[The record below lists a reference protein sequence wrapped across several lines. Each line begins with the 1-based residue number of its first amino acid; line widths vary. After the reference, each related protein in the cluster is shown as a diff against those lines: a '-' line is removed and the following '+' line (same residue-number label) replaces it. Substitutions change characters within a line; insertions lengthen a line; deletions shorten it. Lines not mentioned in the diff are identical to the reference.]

1 MKKEMLYK
9 ILKGE
14 DEVSDKI
21 IKLELKQVEVS
32 DIINV
37 LGELPTKSGAYPL
50 AMKIK
55 EQFEKQ
61 VPPDEK

>member
-14 DEVSDKI
+14 NEVADKV
-21 IKLELKQVEVS
+21 IKFELTQAEAS
-32 DIINV
+32 DIITV
-37 LGELPTKSGAYPL
+37 LGELPTKTGAYPL
-50 AMKIK
+50 AMKLK

>member
-1 MKKEMLYK
+1 MKKETLYK

-14 DEVSDKI
+14 SEVADKI
-21 IKLELKQVEVS
+21 IKLELSQAEAS

-37 LGELPTKSGAYPL
+37 LGELPTKTGAYPL

>member
-14 DEVSDKI
+14 NEVADKI
-21 IKLELKQVEVS
+21 IKFELTQAEAS
-32 DIINV
+32 DIITV
-37 LGELPTKSGAYPL
+37 LGELPTKTGAYPL
-50 AMKIK
+50 AMKLK